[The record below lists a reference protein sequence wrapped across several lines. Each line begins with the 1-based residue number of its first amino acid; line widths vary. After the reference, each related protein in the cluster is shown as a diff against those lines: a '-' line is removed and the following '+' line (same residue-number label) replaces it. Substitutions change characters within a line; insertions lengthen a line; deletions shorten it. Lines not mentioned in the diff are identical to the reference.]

1 MDRAAFERSTIVY
14 RRSWVGKIIA
24 CLAPGLRLEQFC
36 GERSLMWS
44 EALARAGEAW
54 LVTALL

>member
-1 MDRAAFERSTIVY
+1 MPRLSGPMIVY

-24 CLAPGLRLEQFC
+24 GMAPGLRLEQFC

-54 LVTALL
+54 LVTAFL

>member
-1 MDRAAFERSTIVY
+1 MIVY
-14 RRSWVGKIIA
+14 RRSWLGKIIA

-54 LVTALL
+54 LVTAFL